1 MVNNN
6 AVATDNGINPSN
18 MRQTND
24 AIIRETLINRLQRE
38 YATDSDYRIIPELGL
53 WHGAARIDVAVVVV
67 VVNDV
72 LLHGFEI
79 KSDRDTLIRLPEQ
92 MEAYNSIFDRVT
104 LVVGSSHLVDVFKRV
119 PEWWGIET
127 AHVGADGLV
136 FFNTIRDPR
145 NNPKQDD
152 VSIARLLWRH
162 EALEK
167 LESLGKADGIRS
179 KPREVVYRRL
189 AESLELKLLKKYVWN
204 VLQSPRHGWRSDAQ
218 LV

>member
-6 AVATDNGINPSN
+6 AVAINNGINPST

-24 AIIRETLINRLQRE
+24 AMIRETLINRLQRE
-38 YATDSDYRIIPELGL
+38 YATNSDYRIIPELGL
-53 WHGAARIDVAVVVV
+53 WHGAARIDVAVV
-67 VVNDV
+67 NGI
-72 LLHGFEI
+72 LHGFEI

-119 PEWWGIET
+119 PEWWGVET
-127 AHVGADGLV
+127 AHVSASGLV
-136 FFNTIRDPR
+136 SFNIIRDPR

-189 AESLELKLLKKYVWN
+189 AESLELKLLKKYVWD
-204 VLQSPRHGWRSDAQ
+204 VLQSPRQGWRSDAQ

>member
-6 AVATDNGINPSN
+6 AVAIDNGINPST

-24 AIIRETLINRLQRE
+24 AMIRETLINRLQRE
-38 YATDSDYRIIPELGL
+38 YATNSDYRIIPELGL
-53 WHGAARIDVAVVVV
+53 WHGAARIDVAVV
-67 VVNDV
+67 NGI
-72 LLHGFEI
+72 LHGFEI

-127 AHVGADGLV
+127 AHVSAGGLV
-136 FFNTIRDPR
+136 SFNIIRDPR

-189 AESLELKLLKKYVWN
+189 AESLELKLLKKYVWD
-204 VLQSPRHGWRSDAQ
+204 VLQSPRQGWRSDAQ